1 MIEDEIKISS
11 RKDLRMQIQ
20 MRSNFPEGSCK
31 GYEYY
36 SQMRSVSDQPNMS
49 DHINFLKLK

>member
-36 SQMRSVSDQPNMS
+36 SQMRSVSD
-49 DHINFLKLK
+49 